1 MFEIAIRHKSSG
13 RIHRRVNELQVIHSD
28 LLMTAV
34 GGDPSADPH
43 FTQWETGFVDSTG
56 NFLSRAE
63 ANVKMIAVKDIQ
75 TDQLWRSPSGTHADL
90 LLLAYAALGLPG
102 QPHLTSLGQALD
114 SDRLQCGFINDADE
128 FVTRSAA

>member
-75 TDQLWRSPSGTHADL
+75 TYQPLRYRAAHTPDL
-90 LLLAYAALGLPG
+90 LLLACAALGLQG
-102 QPHLTSLGQALD
+102 QPHFTSLGQALD
-114 SDRLQCGFINDADE
+114 SGRLQCGFINDAGQ
-128 FVTRSAA
+128 FVTRSAT